1 MPEGDCPRFTDGTKW
16 SCRIGTVP
24 KVMILFIG
32 WKVSGDSAR
41 CRISAPG
48 EDVNE
53 LSEILGMGKRLK
65 YNPFIFKE
73 DYDRA
78 LIFKGL

>member
-32 WKVSGDSAR
+32 WKVSGDSDR
-41 CRISAPG
+41 CSISAPG

-53 LSEILGMGKRLK
+53 LCAIN
-65 YNPFIFKE
+65 YNAKIN
-73 DYDRA
+73 Y
-78 LIFKGL
+78 